1 MMSKRILVV
10 DDEREFAD
18 LLRYRLQG
26 ESYEVACAASGTE
39 ALEAACKLA
48 PDAIL
53 LDLLLPDLDGV
64 SVCEIL
70 RRQPVTRNTPIILI
84 SALTSDPTRIAAETA
99 GASAYFG
106 KPLDFSAL
114 KRALESLLAL
124 CVAPAAG

>member
-1 MMSKRILVV
+1 MSKRILVV
-10 DDEREFAD
+10 DDEREFTD

-39 ALEAACKLA
+39 ALEAARKLA

-64 SVCEIL
+64 SICEIL

-84 SALTSDPTRIAAETA
+84 SALTSDPTQTAAKIA
-99 GASAYFG
+99 GANAYFG

-114 KRALESLLAL
+114 KQLLGGLLGLPTAN
-124 CVAPAAG
+124 GHSG